1 MLRRLPVLILL
12 AAILP
17 LGARS
22 ANTASLDVLRR
33 AADPNP
39 GLMSYTASA
48 QLSAILHV
56 LVPIHR
62 SFSGRVYYL
71 KPNRKIEFQ
80 NVTGQLARFKDLA
93 TSTPSF
99 SKLRSDYTVTALGD
113 TGTVSSYSLVPK
125 NSGSR
130 VKGIAITVDDASA
143 LIQHVAWSYTNGGT
157 LQLTEYYAPVGTF
170 QLPAKSDISA
180 RFSGYSVD
188 GTLSFGDY
196 KPNAPVSPTVFASAK
211 A

>member
-1 MLRRLPVLILL
+1 MLRRLAVLILL

-62 SFSGRVYYL
+62 SFSGTVY
-71 KPNRKIEFQ
+71 
-80 NVTGQLARFKDLA
+80 
-93 TSTPSF
+93 
-99 SKLRSDYTVTALGD
+99 
-113 TGTVSSYSLVPK
+113 
-125 NSGSR
+125 
-130 VKGIAITVDDASA
+130 
-143 LIQHVAWSYTNGGT
+143 
-157 LQLTEYYAPVGTF
+157 
-170 QLPAKSDISA
+170 
-180 RFSGYSVD
+180 
-188 GTLSFGDY
+188 
-196 KPNAPVSPTVFASAK
+196 
-211 A
+211 